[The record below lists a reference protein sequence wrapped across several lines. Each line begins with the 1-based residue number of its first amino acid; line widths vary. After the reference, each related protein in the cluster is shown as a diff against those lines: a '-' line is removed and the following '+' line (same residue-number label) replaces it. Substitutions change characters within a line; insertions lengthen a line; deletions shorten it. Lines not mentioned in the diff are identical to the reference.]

1 MNYKYSNTELWRKKA
16 RGSLFNVIVSLL
28 PAGLSLYL
36 HSRIEPFIVFGSG
49 VVFLIGLWQ
58 MIHYYKMPERNYVCV
73 ENGVLN
79 IRIGIADPNMRLTD
93 EEIERI
99 QQMDDVI
106 SIKSDKGE
114 EENIYLE
121 NLSDEDAASL
131 LDELKQQYGHR
142 MNTSGH
148 PA

>member
-1 MNYKYSNTELWRKKA
+1 ML
-16 RGSLFNVIVSLL
+16 
-28 PAGLSLYL
+28 
-36 HSRIEPFIVFGSG
+36 
-49 VVFLIGLWQ
+49 
-58 MIHYYKMPERNYVCV
+58 HYYKMPERDYVRV
-73 ENGVLN
+73 EDDILD
-79 IRIGIADPNMRLTD
+79 IRIGIADPNTRLAD
-93 EEIERI
+93 EEIKRI

-131 LDELKQQYGHR
+131 LDELKHQYGNR
-142 MNTSGH
+142 MHTKNH

>member
-16 RGSLFNVIVSLL
+16 RGSLFNIIVSLL
-28 PAGLSLYL
+28 PAVLSLYL
-36 HSRIEPFIVFGSG
+36 HGRIEPFIVFGSG
-49 VVFLIGLWQ
+49 VVFLIGLCQ
-58 MIHYYKMPERNYVCV
+58 MLHYYKMPERDYVRV
-73 ENGVLN
+73 EDDILD
-79 IRIGIADPNMRLTD
+79 IRIGIADPNARLAD
-93 EEIERI
+93 EEIKRI

-131 LDELKQQYGHR
+131 LDELKHQYGNR
-142 MNTSGH
+142 MHTKNH

>member
-1 MNYKYSNTELWRKKA
+1 MNYKYSNTELWGKKA
-16 RGSLFNVIVSLL
+16 RGSLVNIFTGVL
-28 PAGLSLYL
+28 PVGISLYL
-36 HSRIEPFIVFGSG
+36 HGRVEPFIVFGSG
-49 VVFLIGLWQ
+49 VIFLLGIWQ
-58 MIHYYKMPERNYVCV
+58 MIHYYKMPERDYVRL
-73 ENGVLN
+73 EDDILE
-79 IRIGIADPNMRLTD
+79 IRLGIADPNTRLAD

-121 NLSDEDAASL
+121 NLSEEDAEAL
-131 LDELKQQYGHR
+131 LNELKHYYGNR
-142 MNTSGH
+142 MHTSGH

>member
-16 RGSLFNVIVSLL
+16 RGSLVNIFTGVL
-28 PAGLSLYL
+28 PVGLSLYL
-36 HSRIEPFIVFGSG
+36 NGRVDSFIVFASG
-49 VVFLIGLWQ
+49 IIFLLGTWQ
-58 MIHYYKMPERNYVCV
+58 MIHYYKMPERDYVRL
-73 ENGVLN
+73 EDDILE
-79 IRIGIADPNMRLTD
+79 IRVGIADPNTRLAD
-93 EEIERI
+93 EDIERI

-121 NLSDEDAASL
+121 NLSDQDAESL
-131 LDELKQQYGHR
+131 LDELKHQYGNR
-142 MNTSGH
+142 MHTSDQ

>member
-16 RGSLFNVIVSLL
+16 RGSLVNIFTGVL
-28 PAGLSLYL
+28 PVGISLYL
-36 HSRIEPFIVFGSG
+36 HGRVEPFIVFGSG
-49 VVFLIGLWQ
+49 VVFLLGLWQ
-58 MIHYYKMPERNYVCV
+58 MIHYYKMPERNYVCL
-73 ENGVLN
+73 EDDVLD
-79 IRIGIADPNMRLTD
+79 IRIGIADPNKRLTD
-93 EEIERI
+93 EEIKRI

-106 SIKSDKGE
+106 SIKSDKDE

-131 LDELKQQYGHR
+131 LDELKHQYGNR
-142 MNTSGH
+142 MHTSDH